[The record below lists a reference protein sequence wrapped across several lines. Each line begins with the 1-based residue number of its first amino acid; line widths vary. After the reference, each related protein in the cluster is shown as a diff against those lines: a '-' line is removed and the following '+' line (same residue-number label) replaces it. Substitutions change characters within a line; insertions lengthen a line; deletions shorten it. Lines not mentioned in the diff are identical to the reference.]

1 MEKYWLGPEPLDDL
15 KEYIRQ
21 MELVKSLERE
31 IKQLKKESTV
41 LEEQFEKT
49 KPKNIKKE
57 LKSIT
62 DLNENS
68 LKHCIECMVMN
79 QKYPELL
86 RINREKTYF
95 YMHNEYYCI
104 CEIQGSAN
112 KHHGSVQQKRCIC
125 QTKGISILRYEHII
139 IYIEGL
145 RDTLRI

>member
-1 MEKYWLGPEPLDDL
+1 MKELEGCDNMEKYWLGPEQLDDL

-41 LEEQFEKT
+41 LEEQCEKT
-49 KPKNIKKE
+49 KPKNTKKE

-86 RINREKTYF
+86 RINREKAYF
-95 YMHNEYYCI
+95 YMHNEYFCI
-104 CEIQGSAN
+104 CEIKGSAN
-112 KHHGSVQQKRCIC
+112 FQQKKCIC
-125 QTKGISILRYEHII
+125 QTKDISILRYEHII
-139 IYIEGL
+139 IYPSNVC
-145 RDTLRI
+145 